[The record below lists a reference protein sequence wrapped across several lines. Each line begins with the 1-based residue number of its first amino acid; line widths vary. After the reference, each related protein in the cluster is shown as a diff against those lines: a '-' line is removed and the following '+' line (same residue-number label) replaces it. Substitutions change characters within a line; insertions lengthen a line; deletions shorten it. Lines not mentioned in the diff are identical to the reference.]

1 MHLVVVESPT
11 KAKALRGFLGR
22 RFRIL
27 ASMGHIRDLPPK
39 RLGVDVEH
47 DFQPTYHLRKGARK
61 TLKQLRQATDE
72 ANVIYLATDPDRE
85 GEAIAWHVAQA
96 LRRELKDKQVVRAT
110 FHEITPQA
118 VQAAIEAPGDLDMDL
133 VNAQQA
139 RRVLDRLVG
148 YQVSP
153 VLWKAIKGRKGLSA
167 GRVQTVALRLVVER
181 DREIE
186 AFVPEEYWTLEAE
199 FSKVDDERHFRAR
212 LVRVGPTRKDKPDL
226 KTEADAQAI
235 IDELEGANYRV
246 LRVKRQRK
254 KRRPYPP
261 YTTST
266 LQQDGANRLG
276 WGADKTMRVAQQ
288 LYEGVELPGEGTV
301 GLITYMRTDSTHV
314 AEAAQQEARELITR
328 YWGEDYVPKKPPR
341 YKTRAKVA
349 QEAHE
354 AIRPTSSQ
362 RTPRDLREPL
372 TPDQAKLYELIWR
385 RFIASQMKPAVYNV
399 TTVDIACA
407 RDGQDL
413 PYVFRASGRELIFE
427 GFLKVYQVKERKPS
441 QEEGAAGQ
449 VLPPLADGE
458 PLVLHGLF
466 PEQHFTKPP
475 PHFTES
481 SLIKTLEKLGI
492 GRPSTYA
499 GIIRTIVRREYVERR
514 RKSLLAT
521 GLGFVVCDF
530 LVQQFPDHF
539 AVGFTA
545 EMEEDLDR
553 IARGERC
560 WVEVL
565 QEFYGPFS
573 AAVERAQ
580 GAAQAE
586 SIAAPREGKAD
597 RQRATPTGEQCPEC
611 GGEVVVR
618 EGKYGRFRGCLN
630 FPRCKW
636 HAPLVVGQCPVCG
649 SDLVERKG
657 KRGLFWGCSGYPEC
671 QYTQEPQQEKAAQ
684 GTSEE
689 EKTSRQKPT
698 EMDKESHSE
707 VLRDPSV

>member
-1 MHLVVVESPT
+1 MELVIVESPT
-11 KAKALRGFLGR
+11 KAKALQSFLGR
-22 RFRIL
+22 GWRVL
-27 ASMGHIRDLPPK
+27 ASMGHVRDLPPK
-39 RLGVDVEH
+39 ELGVDVERG
-47 DFQPTYHLRKGARK
+47 FRPTYRLRKGARK
-61 TLKQLRQATDE
+61 VIGRLRE
-72 ANVIYLATDPDRE
+72 AAREASTVYLATDPDRE
-85 GEAIAWHVAQA
+85 GEAIAWHVVQVLKSA
-96 LRRELKDKQVVRAT
+96 LDDKPVRRIT

-118 VQAAIEAPGDLDMDL
+118 VKGALSVPGSLDMDL

-153 VLWKAIKGRKGLSA
+153 VLWKTIKGRRGLSA

-186 AFVPEEYWTLEAE
+186 NFVPEEYWTLEAE
-199 FSKVDDERHFRAR
+199 LSKVDDERRFRAR
-212 LVRVGPTRKDKPDL
+212 LVRIGDEKPDL
-226 KTEADAQAI
+226 KTEADALAI
-235 IDELEGANYRV
+235 VEALEGADYRV

-254 KRRPYPP
+254 SRRPHPP

-266 LQQDGANRLG
+266 LQQDAASRLR

-288 LYEGVELPGEGTV
+288 LYEGVALPGEGTV

-314 AEAAQQEARELITR
+314 AKSAQAEAREVIAR
-328 YWGEDYVPKKPPR
+328 HWGDEYLPERPPQ

-362 RTPRDLREPL
+362 RLPRSLREHL
-372 TPDQAKLYELIWR
+372 TPDQAQLYELIWR

-399 TTVDIACA
+399 TTVDVACA
-407 RDGQDL
+407 RDGRDL
-413 PYVFRASGRELIFE
+413 PYLFRASGRELLFE
-427 GFLKVYQVKERKPS
+427 GFLKVYQVGEKRPTE
-441 QEEGAAGQ
+441 EEGAAGQ
-449 VLPPLADGE
+449 VLPPLTDGE

-466 PEQHFTKPP
+466 PEQHFTRPP
-475 PHFTES
+475 PHFTEA

-499 GIIRTIVRREYVERR
+499 SIVKTIVQREYVERQQ
-514 RKSLLAT
+514 KALLAT

-530 LVQQFPDHF
+530 LVEQFPDLF

-545 EMEEDLDR
+545 QMEEELDR
-553 IARGERC
+553 IARGERA

-565 QEFYGPFS
+565 REFYDPFA

-580 GAAQAE
+580 RAPSPRPSPSQGEGAGPSPRPSPSQGEGAGPSPPQPSPFQAE
-586 SIAAPREGKAD
+586 GAGPSPRPSPFQGEG
-597 RQRATPTGEQCPEC
+597 EWCPEC

-618 EGKYGRFRGCLN
+618 EGRYGRFRACAN
-630 FPRCKW
+630 FPKCRW
-636 HAPLVVGQCPVCG
+636 SAPLVVGRCPQCG
-649 SDLVERKG
+649 ADLVERKG
-657 KRGLFWGCSGYPEC
+657 KRGIFWGCSRYPDC
-671 QYTQEPQQEKAAQ
+671 RYTREPAA
-684 GTSEE
+684 
-689 EKTSRQKPT
+689 
-698 EMDKESHSE
+698 
-707 VLRDPSV
+707 